1 MAAITATF
9 SVEAKWGEMDL
20 GLTGK
25 AALVSGATSGIGLAI
40 ARRLGEEG
48 CRVAICGRD
57 ETMLGAAVDGL
68 VGSAIDAIGVKA
80 DMRVA
85 RDVRA
90 LVERTVA
97 AFGGLDIVVSNA
109 GTHLAGR
116 IGEVTAEELAAHL
129 ETKLVGAWELAR
141 RAAPHMHKRGGG
153 RFIVV
158 IGQAGKVPQAG
169 AIASAVVNAAQHAF
183 VKSLSDELGR
193 CNILV
198 NAVCPSRIATPL
210 TGKLAL
216 HNELYLGRSLEQ
228 QESGWGA
235 EVPLGRWGDPEDV
248 ADAVAFLASERAGFI
263 CGANIDVDGGHQRS
277 IL

>member
-1 MAAITATF
+1 
-9 SVEAKWGEMDL
+9 MDL

-25 AALVSGATSGIGLAI
+25 VALVTGATSGIGLAI
-40 ARRLGEEG
+40 ARRLVGEG

-57 ETMLGAAVDGL
+57 RNRLAEAVGVL
-68 VGSAIDAIGVKA
+68 RCVSAEAEGIVA

-85 RDVRA
+85 HDVGA
-90 LVERTVA
+90 LVDNAVV

-116 IGEVTAEELAAHL
+116 IDEIAPTELADHL
-129 ETKLVGAWELAR
+129 QTKVVGVWELAR
-141 RAAPHMHKRGGG
+141 RAAPHMRRRGGG
-153 RFIVV
+153 RFIVI
-158 IGQAGKVPQAG
+158 IGQAGKVPQAT

-183 VKSLSDELGR
+183 VKSLSDELGPSK
-193 CNILV
+193 ILV

-210 TGKLAL
+210 TDKLAA
-216 HNELYLGRSLEQ
+216 HDEVYLGRSLEQ
-228 QESGWGA
+228 HRSRWGA
-235 EVPLGRWGDPEDV
+235 DVPLGRRGEPEDV

-277 IL
+277 IM